1 MEDGRTGPQVSPD
14 KDGGVREGGTLS
26 IPVLQTIKA
35 AQAQHGLRHGDY
47 QRYRRYCTARLRRLY
62 KSLKFLH
69 GRGKYVKK
77 TIEPAMVADI
87 RYLLIPLYCAERAW
101 GYAMELKQLPGGPS
115 SRQRF
120 HLIRRLTKAARW
132 GDVLAA
138 LCSEKADSRTA
149 LEAEAYASWMWGNV
163 KLEREDDWEGA
174 LVKFLRARTVYEQ
187 LGKVGN
193 MEHQVLCRQRVE
205 ELEPSVRYCNYKMGR
220 SKGGDLLEMSRAMDG
235 PALDLLQSKLEAVM
249 AEDRARQAA
258 QMEELTWHGRR
269 IPLNNAKTRLCIL
282 RGQELDKEL
291 QVADSTP
298 IPLERKL
305 ALYDKIFVEY
315 QEAKRHVRED
325 LNVAG
330 GMAAAPREVRDEIST
345 LDAALTTLLLHR
357 TIERNQLLVSSA
369 QAKLLKQQ
377 TQRGKEDKAAAG
389 EKEKAVRP
397 EDLVRLYDALIQNV
411 ADLAQV
417 EVRDRRREDEEAE
430 KQLAVKRLCF
440 QAFRCFY
447 LGQSYAAASKFAEAY
462 LLYKRAEEY
471 AAEAGR
477 AGKEGMMSGGVDEA
491 MMLEVQ
497 DVANQAR
504 AQRCL
509 VHADGAMQNASTAD
523 GIGGLV
529 ERVGSLSIKENAP
542 TAMTKEGQQQDQ
554 TAGVY
559 LTDMLDRFESA
570 VGSSAAAGRRDA
582 PPRIAQ
588 IPPSFRSVP
597 CEPLMLNTALSA
609 IQFPSLDHRV
619 KKKKK
624 GWFW

>member
-1 MEDGRTGPQVSPD
+1 
-14 KDGGVREGGTLS
+14 
-26 IPVLQTIKA
+26 
-35 AQAQHGLRHGDY
+35 
-47 QRYRRYCTARLRRLY
+47 
-62 KSLKFLH
+62 
-69 GRGKYVKK
+69 
-77 TIEPAMVADI
+77 
-87 RYLLIPLYCAERAW
+87 
-101 GYAMELKQLPGGPS
+101 MELKQLPGGPS

-132 GDVLAA
+132 GDILAS
-138 LCSEKADSRTA
+138 LCAEKADSRTA

-187 LGKVGN
+187 LGKVGST
-193 MEHQVLCRQRVE
+193 EHQVLCRQRVD

-258 QMEELTWHGRR
+258 RMEELTWQGRR

-291 QVADSTP
+291 QVAGSTP
-298 IPLERKL
+298 MPLERKL

-315 QEAKRHVRED
+315 QDAKRHVRED
-325 LNVAG
+325 LNLAG
-330 GMAAAPREVRDEIST
+330 GMVAPREVRDEIGT

-369 QAKLLKQQ
+369 QAKLHKQQ
-377 TQRGKEDKAAAG
+377 TPRVKEEKAAASVEKEK
-389 EKEKAVRP
+389 EKEKAKPVRP
-397 EDLVRLYDALIQNV
+397 EDLVRLYDTLIQNV
-411 ADLAQV
+411 TDLAQV
-417 EVRDRRREDEEAE
+417 TVKDRRKEDEEAE
-430 KQLAVKRLCF
+430 KQLGMKRLCF

-447 LGQSYAAASKFAEAY
+447 LAQSYAAASKYAEAY
-462 LLYKRAEEY
+462 LLYKRAGEY
-471 AAEAGR
+471 AVEAAS
-477 AGKEGMMSGGVDEA
+477 AGKECMMSGDVDEA
-491 MMLEVQ
+491 MISEVQ
-497 DVANQAR
+497 DIGNQAR

-509 VHADGAMQNASTAD
+509 VHADGSMQNAPTAD
-523 GIGGLV
+523 GVGGLG
-529 ERVGSLSIKENAP
+529 ERVGTLSIKENAAAAAAA
-542 TAMTKEGQQQDQ
+542 TTTKEGQQQDQ
-554 TAGVY
+554 TGVY
-559 LTDMLDRFESA
+559 LTDMLDRFQSA
-570 VGSSAAAGRRDA
+570 VGSAAVGRRDA

-588 IPPSFRSVP
+588 IPPPFRPIP
-597 CEPLMLNTALSA
+597 CEPIMLNTALSA